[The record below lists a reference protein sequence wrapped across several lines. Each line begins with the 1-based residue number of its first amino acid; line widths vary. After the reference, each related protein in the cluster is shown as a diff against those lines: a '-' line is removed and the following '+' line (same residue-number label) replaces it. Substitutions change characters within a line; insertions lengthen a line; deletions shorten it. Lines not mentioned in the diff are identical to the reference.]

1 MSKRDGHLGIDDLAP
16 TQHLVFGI
24 SLDGITLSESDRR
37 LEAAM
42 IAVSGSNG

>member
-1 MSKRDGHLGIDDLAP
+1 MSKRDGYLGIDDLAP

-37 LEAAM
+37 LETAM
-42 IAVSGSNG
+42 IAVSD